1 MKPASIRITL
11 APDPT
16 WPDVSV
22 VMIDGKASP
31 LRIGV
36 MGGVAE
42 IGVADP
48 GSEPDVDWVPVE
60 IETRDLAACLIHSIA
75 TAIRQHWGLP

>member
-1 MKPASIRITL
+1 MTISAPIRITL
-11 APDPT
+11 APDPA

-36 MGGVAE
+36 MRGVAE

-48 GSEPDVDWVPVE
+48 GGDVDWVPVS
-60 IETRDLAACLIHSIA
+60 IETRDPAACLIHSIA
-75 TAIRQHWGLP
+75 TALRQHWGLP